1 MVTTKK
7 IAIAIEYA
15 QKEMRKEFKHFTI
28 KKSTKHKRRN
38 GKRRKGN
45 QKMTKKLQGIW
56 KTNSRMTE
64 GSPSLSVITLN
75 VNELSCPI
83 KRQRLT
89 GWIKI
94 HDSTLCSLQEAHLD
108 PKTQID

>member
-1 MVTTKK
+1 
-7 IAIAIEYA
+7 
-15 QKEMRKEFKHFTI
+15 
-28 KKSTKHKRRN
+28 
-38 GKRRKGN
+38 
-45 QKMTKKLQGIW
+45 MTKKLQGIW

-108 PKTQID
+108 PKTQIDWKLKDGNIDSNQTRAELAILIS